1 MPNRVHCFGCVFVC
15 VRGLCLACC
24 VVFACAA
31 AERKAQWLVKHGL
44 EGDDVAAL
52 ARKHSVTSVFAAVTD
67 MRCYEREIPAS
78 GLQSG
83 PSHAHARHAAVSSC
97 YQPMLKPARV
107 RTTLRHED
115 SEETLER

>member
-1 MPNRVHCFGCVFVC
+1 M
-15 VRGLCLACC
+15 
-24 VVFACAA
+24 A

-44 EGDDVAAL
+44 EVDDVAAL